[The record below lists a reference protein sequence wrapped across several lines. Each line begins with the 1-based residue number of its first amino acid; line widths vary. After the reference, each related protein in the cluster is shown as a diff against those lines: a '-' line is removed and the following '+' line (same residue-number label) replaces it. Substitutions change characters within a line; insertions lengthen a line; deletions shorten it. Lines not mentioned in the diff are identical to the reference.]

1 MANRDTARTLVIGI
15 GNPDRGDDGVGPL
28 VVELLRE
35 RKNRRLMFLD
45 HHGEGTALIE
55 AWDGSAAV
63 FLVDAV
69 RSGAALGAIHR
80 IDARVR
86 PVPVQIFHTSSHA
99 FNVAEAIELARVLN
113 RLPPRL
119 VVYGVE
125 GRRFDVG
132 AGMSPE
138 VARAT
143 DDVVERLF
151 NEVGAGFKP
160 APTDS

>member
-1 MANRDTARTLVIGI
+1 MASRDRARTLVIGI
-15 GNPDRGDDGVGPL
+15 GSPDRGDDGVGPL
-28 VVELLRE
+28 VIELLRE
-35 RKNRRLMFLD
+35 RGDRDLAFLD
-45 HHGEGTALIE
+45 HHGEGAALIE

-69 RSGAALGAIHR
+69 RSGAAPGAIHR
-80 IDARVR
+80 IDACVR
-86 PVPVQIFHTSSHA
+86 SVPVQIFHTSSHA

-119 VVYGVE
+119 IVYGVE

-132 AGMSPE
+132 SGMSSE

-143 DDVVERLF
+143 DEVVERLF
-151 NEVGAGFKP
+151 KEVDG
-160 APTDS
+160 SVREVSW

>member
-1 MANRDTARTLVIGI
+1 M
-15 GNPDRGDDGVGPL
+15 
-28 VVELLRE
+28 
-35 RKNRRLMFLD
+35 
-45 HHGEGTALIE
+45 
-55 AWDGSAAV
+55 
-63 FLVDAV
+63 
-69 RSGAALGAIHR
+69 
-80 IDARVR
+80 
-86 PVPVQIFHTSSHA
+86 FHTSSHA

-143 DDVVERLF
+143 DEVVERLF
-151 NEVGAGFKP
+151 NEVGGQ
-160 APTDS
+160 TSL